1 MLVVD
6 VIIGMGLFL
15 TILGGIITLLNIKQK
30 QAQKC
35 PGCKNAIQL
44 NTKSCPYC
52 GYILH

>member
-15 TILGGIITLLNIKQK
+15 IILGGIITLLNIKQK

-35 PGCKNAIQL
+35 PGCKNAIRP
-44 NTKSCPYC
+44 NADSCPFC
-52 GYILH
+52 GYILR

>member
-6 VIIGMGLFL
+6 ALIGMGLFL

-35 PGCKNAIQL
+35 PGCKNPKQPNAD
-44 NTKSCPYC
+44 SCPYC
-52 GYILH
+52 GYILR